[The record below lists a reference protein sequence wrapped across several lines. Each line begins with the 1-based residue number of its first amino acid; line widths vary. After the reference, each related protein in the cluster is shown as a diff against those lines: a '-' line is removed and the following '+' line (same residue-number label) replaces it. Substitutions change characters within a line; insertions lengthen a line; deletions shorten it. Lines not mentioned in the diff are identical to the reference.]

1 VIVGKGDQAYVDKCK
16 KEADLLGISDR
27 IIYKD
32 SLEQKYVNQ
41 LYRVCDLFLL
51 PTRYEIFGMVLLEAM
66 YFGVPVVTTFNGGS
80 STVIE
85 DGKTGIVIDQLD
97 TGLWSRRIL
106 ELLADSELR
115 QEIIVR
121 ANRLIEEKYTW
132 DALAEKFL
140 SVYQS
145 RLDMK
150 NEKERG

>member
-1 VIVGKGDQAYVDKCK
+1 
-16 KEADLLGISDR
+16 
-27 IIYKD
+27 
-32 SLEQKYVNQ
+32 
-41 LYRVCDLFLL
+41 
-51 PTRYEIFGMVLLEAM
+51 MVLLEAM

>member
-1 VIVGKGDQAYVDKCK
+1 VDKCK

>member
-1 VIVGKGDQAYVDKCK
+1 
-16 KEADLLGISDR
+16 
-27 IIYKD
+27 
-32 SLEQKYVNQ
+32 
-41 LYRVCDLFLL
+41 
-51 PTRYEIFGMVLLEAM
+51 MVLLEAM

-97 TGLWSRRIL
+97 TGLWIRRIL

-150 NEKERG
+150 NEKERS